1 MCADLTKGIGFIR
14 GNRPRRINGQEDSN
28 DAAFVLYFFVM
39 RLLFGLNSVIQL
51 INDLLK
57 KCQFMWK
64 YKKYPDF
71 SFRDH
76 YSFKYFALELVTYMS

>member
-1 MCADLTKGIGFIR
+1 
-14 GNRPRRINGQEDSN
+14 
-28 DAAFVLYFFVM
+28 
-39 RLLFGLNSVIQL
+39 
-51 INDLLK
+51 
-57 KCQFMWK
+57 MWK